1 MIRPIVVGSGIAGLW
16 ASWRLA
22 SGGHPVLLLTKGAL
36 GDSASAWAQGGVAV
50 ALAPGDSPALHAADT
65 IAAGGGIND
74 PEAVRILTTEGPDRI
89 RELLALGA
97 DFDRG
102 PDGQLRFGLEAAH
115 SRHRILHADGD
126 RTGAA
131 MVRALLAVVRHL
143 PAIEVRERSEV
154 RRVLLR
160 EGRVAGVEVV
170 TGGVKGRG
178 SRVEAIAAG
187 AVVLATGGV
196 GQLYA
201 VTTNPETS
209 TGDGWALADEAGAE
223 LRDLEYLQF
232 HPTALRIR
240 GVNPAPLVSEAVRG
254 AGAHLVDW
262 TGQRFVLEFD
272 ERAELAPRDVV
283 ARAVAYAV
291 AEGGAF
297 LDARRLEGFADRFPG
312 IHASLARHGLD
323 PATQLIPVA
332 PALHYAMGGVLT
344 DLEGRTTV
352 PGLWAIGEVAS
363 TGVHGANRLAS
374 NSLLEGLVF
383 ADRAART
390 LAAERAEGPEAA
402 RAAPES
408 APAPFPAPAPDD
420 GSDFREP
427 APALREEMRAI
438 MTGMVGLSRTEGSL
452 EQALRDLAVL
462 ESRAP
467 AGAWRTRYQ
476 LRVAR
481 LIARSALERRESRGG
496 HRRVDF
502 PPTDWP
508 RIEPEPLGLD

>member
-1 MIRPIVVGSGIAGLW
+1 MTRPIVVGSGIAGLW
-16 ASWRLA
+16 AAWRLA
-22 SGGHPVLLLTKGAL
+22 SGGRPVLLLTKGAL

-50 ALAPGDSPALHAADT
+50 ALGPGDSPSLHAADT
-65 IAAGGGIND
+65 MAAGGGIND

-97 DFDRG
+97 EFDRG

-115 SRHRILHADGD
+115 SRHRIIHAEGD

-143 PAIEVRERSEV
+143 PDVEVREHAEV
-154 RRVLLR
+154 RRLVVR
-160 EGRVAGVEVV
+160 EGRIAGVEVV
-170 TGGVKGRG
+170 VTSAEGRG
-178 SRVEAIAAG
+178 SRVEGIAADD
-187 AVVLATGGV
+187 VILATGGV

-201 VTTNPETS
+201 VTTNPAAS
-209 TGDGWALADEAGAE
+209 TGDGWALADEVGAE
-223 LRDLEYLQF
+223 LRDLELLQF
-232 HPTALRIR
+232 HPTALRLR

-262 TGQRFVLEFD
+262 TGQRFTREFD
-272 ERAELAPRDVV
+272 DRAELAPRDVV
-283 ARAVAYAV
+283 ARAVEYAV
-291 AEGGAF
+291 SEGGAF
-297 LDARRLEGFADRFPG
+297 LDARHVADFPTRFPG
-312 IHASLARHGLD
+312 IHAMLARHGMD
-323 PATQLIPVA
+323 PAEQLIPVA
-332 PALHYAMGGVLT
+332 PALHYAMGGILT
-344 DLEGRTTV
+344 DLDGRSTV

-383 ADRAART
+383 ADRAARAL
-390 LAAERAEGPEAA
+390 LAEEPVTTAAGAPIEPGP
-402 RAAPES
+402 
-408 APAPFPAPAPDD
+408 PDD

-427 APALREEMRAI
+427 APRIREAMRTI
-438 MTGMVGLSRTEGSL
+438 MTAMVGLSRTEGSL
-452 EQALRDLAVL
+452 EQALRDLAGL
-462 ESRAP
+462 EAKAP
-467 AGAWRTRYQ
+467 AGAWRTRHQ

-496 HRRVDF
+496 HRRIDF
-502 PPTDWP
+502 PPADQL